1 MTSNLIDHEGEN
13 RYMALVIE
21 QQCAVLRF
29 QAAAKRSADLA
40 EEIRRMTP
48 EQYADWAAFDPFAGG
63 EAA

>member
-29 QAAAKRSADLA
+29 QAAAKRASDTA

-48 EQYADWAAFDPFAGG
+48 EQYADWAEFDPCEEG